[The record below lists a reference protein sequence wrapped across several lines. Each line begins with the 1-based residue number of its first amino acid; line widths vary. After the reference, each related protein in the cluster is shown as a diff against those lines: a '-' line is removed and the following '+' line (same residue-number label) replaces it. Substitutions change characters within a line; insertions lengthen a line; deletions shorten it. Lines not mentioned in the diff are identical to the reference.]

1 MADPPSCGPK
11 SARFD
16 EPQRP
21 PTFVQIR
28 PPAAATATRRMVLG
42 LVGVGIALVAVM
54 GWTAHRLSVR
64 EAAPIVP
71 QPAPMMTE
79 TPPQPVQADQYPE
92 LVRHATNAAISAPV
106 WSRQTLLDRISPF
119 DPSAPDRGTRAD
131 AQPTDIGSATDM
143 GSATQAGSYEVSVHL
158 GKGDTIG
165 GALLKLGFE
174 AEAIADA
181 VSALAR
187 HVSLK
192 RLPIGLGMTVQIR
205 PSEKEGAK
213 PVLQALTM
221 QPEGRR
227 EITVERNGKGQYVVV
242 RSTR

>member
-1 MADPPSCGPK
+1 
-11 SARFD
+11 
-16 EPQRP
+16 
-21 PTFVQIR
+21 
-28 PPAAATATRRMVLG
+28 MVLG

-79 TPPQPVQADQYPE
+79 TPPPQPVQADQYPE